1 VGRGDAALAGAGG
14 LPVSRDWALILG
26 ISSGT
31 GAAIARALAVDPGY
45 AIAGFHRGNH
55 PEAAAAL
62 ADELERTGVPSRL
75 LIGEAGTFDGVV
87 RGAAEL
93 QLPRRSI
100 KLFVH
105 SLANASIGRFVSGDA
120 DQFVHRQFEK
130 TFESMAHSFVYW
142 TQQLVQRDLLAPDA
156 RLLALTNSLHESIL
170 RQCGM
175 VLASKA
181 ALEAYVRHLAWEL
194 GPRGIRVN
202 LLKFP
207 TVMTT
212 AARKVYVRQSEQR
225 LEDQHRRI
233 IPAGRMCTL
242 EEVARFV
249 SLLCDERGAWV
260 NGAMIDF
267 TGGMTLALLDHVLNG
282 ER

>member
-1 VGRGDAALAGAGG
+1 MSRG
-14 LPVSRDWALILG
+14 WAVILG
-26 ISSGT
+26 VSSGT
-31 GAAIARALAVDPGY
+31 GAAIARAVAADPGY

-55 PEAAAAL
+55 PAAAAAL
-62 ADELERTGVPSRL
+62 AGELEQTGVPARL
-75 LIGEAGTFDGVV
+75 LVGEAGTFDGVV

-93 QLPRRSI
+93 QLPPRSVR
-100 KLFVH
+100 LFVH
-105 SLANASIGRFVSGDA
+105 AIANASIGRFVSGGA
-120 DQFVHRQFEK
+120 DQLVRRQFEK

-142 TQQLVQRDLLAPDA
+142 TQQLVERDLLAPDA
-156 RLLALTNSLHESIL
+156 RLLALTNPLHESLL
-170 RQCGM
+170 RQCGL

-194 GPRGIRVN
+194 GPRGVRVN

-212 AARKVYVRQSEQR
+212 AARKVYVAQSEQR
-225 LEDQHRRI
+225 LEDHHRRI

-249 SLLCDERGAWV
+249 SLLCDARGAWI

-267 TGGMTLALLDHVLNG
+267 TGGMTLALLDDILNG

>member
-1 VGRGDAALAGAGG
+1 M
-14 LPVSRDWALILG
+14 SRDWALILG

-62 ADELERTGVPSRL
+62 AGELESWGVPSRI

-100 KLFVH
+100 KFFVH
-105 SLANASIGRFVSGDA
+105 SLANASIGRFVSGGA
-120 DQFVHRQFEK
+120 DQFVRRQFEK
-130 TFESMAHSFVYW
+130 TFDSMAHSFVYW
-142 TQQLVQRDLLAPDA
+142 TQQLMQRDLLAPDA

-194 GPRGIRVN
+194 GPRGFRVN
-202 LLKFP
+202 MLKFP
-207 TVMTT
+207 TVMTV
-212 AARKVYVRQSEQR
+212 AANKVYVTQKHGE
-225 LEDQHRRI
+225 LEEAHRRI

-242 EEVARFV
+242 GEVGRFV
-249 SLLCDERGAWV
+249 SVLADERCEWI

-267 TGGMTLALLDHVLNG
+267 SGGMTLSLLDDVLNG
-282 ER
+282 KR